1 MTCRRFAFAGRKSL
15 PDTSR
20 LVPIW
25 PGTPHKGRS
34 VAGLRHKNVNSS
46 QNRAI
51 IVIKSEL
58 PDGKGVAAMTLKSIV
73 FGAILAFGA
82 AGANATVIDYTSAAT
97 GTSGSIFGGAINWT
111 MTASGYLN
119 NSQLFDG
126 RSKPVGSGLVFDRDG
141 YGVGAA
147 DDEITTTAM
156 RQEWIEVAFSAP
168 VMVNAFYFLDLFVSR
183 TGSSREVGEAT
194 INGVV
199 YSLDATDIAG
209 SGAGGFAG
217 LSINPVMASV
227 IRFTVLSSNDNVGFA
242 DGALAGI
249 EVAPV
254 PLPAAGMLLLG
265 SLGAMVA
272 LRRRRQV

>member
-1 MTCRRFAFAGRKSL
+1 M
-15 PDTSR
+15 
-20 LVPIW
+20 
-25 PGTPHKGRS
+25 
-34 VAGLRHKNVNSS
+34 
-46 QNRAI
+46 
-51 IVIKSEL
+51 IKSEL

-126 RSKPVGSGLVFDRDG
+126 SSKPVGSGLVFDRDG
-141 YGVGAA
+141 YGVGVA

-265 SLGAMVA
+265 GLGAMVA